1 MDHGGAMNG
10 RGHHLMLRGAV
21 RNENCYPQAV
31 TRRSANRTVNLQ
43 VDGVVMAVMIVSAT
57 TVPVTIVIAMIAC
70 AKTVSVM
77 GVQVI

>member
-31 TRRSANRTVNLQ
+31 TRRSANTTVNLQ

-70 AKTVSVM
+70 ATTVSVM